1 MPADPQES
9 APNSNPEAAPQET
22 PTPSAGGE
30 TKSPAAD
37 ADGAPPP
44 VNELT
49 PEEQMERFEK
59 ELKETDWG
67 HQPC

>member
-1 MPADPQES
+1 MPAAEEDPPPPKSEPKP
-9 APNSNPEAAPQET
+9 APAKEAAPGD
-22 PTPSAGGE
+22 P
-30 TKSPAAD
+30 K
-37 ADGAPPP
+37 P